1 MGRRVTKNNQRF
13 VYNGYLQI
21 ANFEHQTSN
30 IKLQTF
36 IWDPTEPV
44 ATHPLAWQRSALGTQ
59 HSTLFYTHDGNKNV
73 SEVIDSNTDVAAHYE
88 YAPFGALTVSRGAS
102 AEANPFRFSS
112 EYADD
117 DTATVYYNYRH
128 YEPVT
133 GRWMQRDFSVREY
146 EPNLFAFINNLVT
159 GWNVLGE
166 RYGNPV
172 TDQGGNPI
180 GPSSPFD
187 PGGAYDYDL
196 DESGECCCGG
206 KIIPCDNRLEWKGTI
221 TVTSISYWLAVEML
235 LLDIES
241 NVVCSRCAKYRLRLT
256 KMLGGISAGLPFS
269 LTGSEIEFGHYP
281 PESFNGSITILAGGV
296 AAMGVVEASDVRIGR
311 AESLGI
317 SQVGGGELG
326 VSLTFGLGDA
336 NPDVIKIPCGGLK

>member
-1 MGRRVTKNNQRF
+1 M
-13 VYNGYLQI
+13 
-21 ANFEHQTSN
+21 
-30 IKLQTF
+30 
-36 IWDPTEPV
+36 
-44 ATHPLAWQRSALGTQ
+44 WQRSALGTQ

-73 SEVIDSNTDVAAHYE
+73 SEVVASNRDVAAHYE

-102 AEANPFRFSS
+102 AVANPFRFSS
-112 EYADD
+112 EYAEDE
-117 DTATVYYNYRH
+117 TATVYYNYRH
-128 YEPVT
+128 YEPVM

-159 GWNVLGE
+159 GWDVLGE

-206 KIIPCDNRLEWKGTI
+206 KIIPCDNRFKWKGTI

-296 AAMGVVEASDVRIGR
+296 AAMGGVEASYVRIGR